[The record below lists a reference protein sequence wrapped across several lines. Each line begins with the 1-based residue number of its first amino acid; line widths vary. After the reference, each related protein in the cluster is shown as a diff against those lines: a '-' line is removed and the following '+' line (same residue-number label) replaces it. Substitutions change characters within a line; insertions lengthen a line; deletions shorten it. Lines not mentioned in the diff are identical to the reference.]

1 MEAPQPASS
10 ADPAT
15 SAAPAGRW
23 MRAGVVACGCA
34 LAAAAVHVAVND
46 PSAEGARF
54 LPCMFHRTT
63 GLWCPGCGL
72 TRGAHALFQGDV
84 PSALGHNLFTPLAL
98 VGIVLAW
105 GVWALRSFGRQVR
118 SPIDRMPDTWARVL
132 LVSVIVYGVLRNIPV
147 APLTALAP

>member
-1 MEAPQPASS
+1 M
-10 ADPAT
+10 
-15 SAAPAGRW
+15 
-23 MRAGVVACGCA
+23 
-34 LAAAAVHVAVND
+34 AAAAVHVAVND

-54 LPCMFHRTT
+54 LPCVFHRTT

-84 PSALGHNLFTPLAL
+84 QGAFGYNLFTPLAV

-105 GVWALRSFGRQVR
+105 GVWTLRSFGHHVR

-132 LVSVIVYGVLRNIPV
+132 LVGVIVYGVLRNIPV